1 MHEHHPT
8 APTTPPSQSVNKH
21 ATNTQTCMKATHPRF
36 NPPRNW
42 TIEAPVP
49 TPSSDD
55 AFAEVKAKVDLVKV
69 VQEHVR
75 LTKRNKDLWGLCPFH
90 QEDSP
95 SFKVNPQMQ
104 SWYCFGCERSG
115 DVFTFVELIEKTDK
129 RGALQLLAERA
140 GVELKKLSPEQKE
153 RSDSRRR
160 LLAMLKLAAQFYEYV
175 LWSTPAG
182 EKGRKLLEARMVGE
196 ETARRFQL
204 GYAPAGRGFAEYLRA
219 KKRSLQDAQDAGLMR
234 RDGTDFFAERLVIP
248 IRDERGQP
256 LAFTAR
262 TVRSDEQRKYINSPE
277 TAAYIKGRVIFGL
290 DLARDEISKKGHAVL
305 MEGQFDVITAHHHGV
320 TNAVA
325 SSGTALTDDQ
335 VRLLK
340 RFTDEVLLVFDAD
353 RAGRAAAFK
362 AIELAAA
369 HQMRTRVATVTPPAK
384 DPDEFLRAAGAEA
397 PQRWDEL
404 AAAALSGWEFWIKDA
419 LTGLNPG
426 NPNQL
431 ELAASRAREV
441 LEKIP
446 DPAVRE
452 TYRERAASW
461 IGVQPHLLT
470 AQANPL
476 PPSGGRVRERGGEA
490 PGNGK
495 AGLAARLVGKKLT
508 VGRYLLQLLAVRPVA
523 FERVRTKL
531 TPDELDE
538 EDRGIYERMLETYE
552 RGGAS
557 GLETELAEYPAEEQD
572 LIRRA
577 WAAPPPSVDDEV
589 AVELAERIRLDHMKG
604 LHSGIIRELSEA
616 ESGKDSERVARL
628 EAKARELARAIN
640 DLERRS

>member
-1 MHEHHPT
+1 
-8 APTTPPSQSVNKH
+8 
-21 ATNTQTCMKATHPRF
+21 
-36 NPPRNW
+36 
-42 TIEAPVP
+42 VP

-69 VQEHVR
+69 VQEYVR
-75 LTKRNKDLWGLCPFH
+75 LTKRNKDFWGLCPFH

-95 SFKVNPQMQ
+95 SFHVNPQRQ
-104 SWYCFGCERSG
+104 SWYCFGCERKG

-129 RGALQLLAERA
+129 RGALQILAERA
-140 GVELKKLSPEQKE
+140 GVELRKLSPDQKE
-153 RSDSRRR
+153 RSDSRKR
-160 LLAMLKLAAQFYEYV
+160 LLAMLKLAAQYYEYV
-175 LWSTPAG
+175 LWSNPAG
-182 EKGRKLLEARMVGE
+182 EPGRRLLESRKVGE

-204 GYAPAGRGFAEYLRA
+204 GFAPPGRGFAEYLRA
-219 KKRSLQDAQDAGLMR
+219 KKKSLQDAQDAGLMR
-234 RDGTDFFAERLVIP
+234 RDGSDFFAERLVIP

-262 TVRSDEQRKYINSPE
+262 TVRADEQRKYINSPE
-277 TAAYIKGRVIFGL
+277 TPAYIKGRVIFGL
-290 DLARDEISKKGHAVL
+290 DLARDEITKKGHAVL

-320 TNAVA
+320 TNSVA

-340 RFTDEVLLVFDAD
+340 RFTDELLLVFDAD

-362 AIELAAA
+362 AIELASA
-369 HQMRTRVATVTPPAK
+369 HQMRTRVATIPPPAK
-384 DPDEFLRAAGAEA
+384 DPDEFLRAAGAQA
-397 PQRWDEL
+397 PEKWEEL
-404 AAAALSGWEFWIKDA
+404 VAAAPSGWEFWIKDSLA
-419 LTGLNPG
+419 GLNPG

-452 TYRERAASW
+452 TYRERAAGW

-470 AQANPL
+470 PQAPT
-476 PPSGGRVRERGGEA
+476 PSPARGRAGEGGGGT
-490 PGNGK
+490 GTNGRN
-495 AGLAARLVGKKLT
+495 GLAPRLPGKKLT

-523 FERVRTKL
+523 FERVRAKL
-531 TPDELDE
+531 IPEELDE
-538 EDRGIYERMLETYE
+538 QDRGIYVRMLETYE

-557 GLETELAEYPAEEQD
+557 GLETELAGYPAEEQD

-577 WAAPPPSVDDEV
+577 WAAPPPSVDDDV
-589 AVELAERIRLDHMKG
+589 AEELAIRVRLDHMRS

-616 ESGKDSERVARL
+616 ERGMDSERVARL
-628 EAKARELARAIN
+628 EAQAGELARAIN
-640 DLERRS
+640 DMERSG

>member
-1 MHEHHPT
+1 M
-8 APTTPPSQSVNKH
+8 
-21 ATNTQTCMKATHPRF
+21 
-36 NPPRNW
+36 
-42 TIEAPVP
+42 P
-49 TPSSDD
+49 TPASDD
-55 AFAEVKAKVDLVKV
+55 AFAEVKAKVDLVKI
-69 VQEHVR
+69 VQEHLR
-75 LTKRNKDLWGLCPFH
+75 LTRRNKDFVGLCPFH
-90 QEDSP
+90 EEDTP
-95 SFKVNPQMQ
+95 SFTVHPQTQ
-104 SWYCFGCERSG
+104 TWYCFGCQRHG

-129 RGALQLLAERA
+129 RGALQTLAERA

-153 RSDSRRR
+153 RSDSRKR
-160 LLAMLKLAAQFYEYV
+160 LLTMLKLSAQFYEYV
-175 LWSTPAG
+175 LWSSPAG
-182 EKGRKLLEARMVGE
+182 EPGRRLLESRMVSE

-219 KKRSLQDAQDAGLMR
+219 KKKSLQDAQEAGLMR

-248 IRDERGQP
+248 IRDERSQP

-262 TVRSDEQRKYINSPE
+262 TVRADEQRKYINSPE
-277 TAAYIKGRVIFGL
+277 TPAYIKGRVIFGL
-290 DLARDEISKKGHAVL
+290 DLARDDITRKGHAVL

-340 RFTDEVLLVFDAD
+340 RFTDELLLVFDAD

-362 AIELAAA
+362 AIELASA

-384 DPDEFLRAAGAEA
+384 DPDEFLRAAGAQAAE
-397 PQRWDEL
+397 RWDEL
-404 AAAALSGWEFWIKDA
+404 ATAAPSGWEFWIKDA

-452 TYRERAASW
+452 TYRERAAGW

-470 AQANPL
+470 AQAASPS
-476 PPSGGRVRERGGEA
+476 PRSGGRVGEA
-490 PGNGK
+490 ANGR
-495 AGLAARLVGKKLT
+495 AGLAARLAGKKLT

-523 FERVRTKL
+523 FERVRTMV

-538 EDRGIYERMLETYE
+538 GDRGIYVRMLETYE
-552 RGGAS
+552 RGGVS
-557 GLETELAEYPAEEQD
+557 GLETELAGYPAEEQD

-589 AVELAERIRLDHMKG
+589 AVELAERVRLDHMKG

>member
-1 MHEHHPT
+1 M
-8 APTTPPSQSVNKH
+8 
-21 ATNTQTCMKATHPRF
+21 
-36 NPPRNW
+36 
-42 TIEAPVP
+42 P

-69 VQEHVR
+69 VSEHVR
-75 LTKRNKDLWGLCPFH
+75 LTKRNKDFWGLCPFH

-129 RGALQLLAERA
+129 RGALTLLAERA

-160 LLAMLKLAAQFYEYV
+160 LLSMLKLAAQYYEYV
-175 LWSTPAG
+175 LWSNPAG
-182 EKGRKLLEARMVGE
+182 EPGRRLLEARLVSE

-219 KKRSLQDAQDAGLMR
+219 KKKSLQDAQEAGLMS
-234 RDGTDFFAERLVIP
+234 RDGSDFFAERLVIP

-262 TVRSDEQRKYINSPE
+262 AVRADEQRKYINSRE
-277 TAAYIKGRVIFGL
+277 TPAYIKGRVIFGL
-290 DLARDEISKKGHAVL
+290 DLARDEITKRGHAVL

-340 RFTDEVLLVFDAD
+340 RFTDELLLVFDAD

-362 AIELAAA
+362 AIELASA
-369 HQMRTRVATVTPPAK
+369 HQMRTRVATVPAPAK
-384 DPDEFLRAAGAEA
+384 DPDEFLRAAGAQAAEHWA
-397 PQRWDEL
+397 EL
-404 AAAALSGWEFWIKDA
+404 ASGAPSGWEFWIKDS

-446 DPAVRE
+446 DAAVRD
-452 TYRERAASW
+452 TYRERAAGW

-470 AQANPL
+470 AQAS
-476 PPSGGRVRERGGEA
+476 PSPAKRERVGAET
-490 PGNGK
+490 NGK
-495 AGLAARLVGKKLT
+495 SRLAARLVGKKLT

-531 TPDELDE
+531 RPDELDE
-538 EDRGIYERMLETYE
+538 EDRGTYVRMLETYE
-552 RGGAS
+552 RGGVS
-557 GLETELAEYPAEEQD
+557 GLETELAGYPAEEQD

-589 AVELAERIRLDHMKG
+589 AVELADRIRLDHMKG

-628 EAKARELARAIN
+628 EADARELARAIN
-640 DLERRS
+640 ELERRG

>member
-1 MHEHHPT
+1 MS
-8 APTTPPSQSVNKH
+8 PPS
-21 ATNTQTCMKATHPRF
+21 T
-36 NPPRNW
+36 
-42 TIEAPVP
+42 
-49 TPSSDD
+49 DD

-75 LTKRNKDLWGLCPFH
+75 LTKRNKDFWGLCPFH
-90 QEDSP
+90 GEDSP

-129 RGALQLLAERA
+129 RGALQMLAERA

-160 LLAMLKLAAQFYEYV
+160 LLAMLKLAAQYYEYV

-182 EKGRKLLEARMVGE
+182 EVGRRLLTDRDVGE

-219 KKRSLQDAQDAGLMR
+219 KKRSLADAQEAGLTR
-234 RDGTDFFAERLVIP
+234 RDGSDFFAQRLVIP

-262 TVRSDEQRKYINSPE
+262 AVRADEPRKYINSPE
-277 TAAYIKGRVIFGL
+277 TPAYVKGRVIFGL
-290 DLARDEISKKGHAVL
+290 DLARDEIASRGHAVL
-305 MEGQFDVITAHHHGV
+305 MEGQFDVITAHQFGV
-320 TNAVA
+320 QNAVA

-340 RFTDEVLLVFDAD
+340 RFTDELLLVFDSD
-353 RAGRAAAFK
+353 RAGRSAAFK
-362 AIELAAA
+362 AVELAAA
-369 HQMRTRVATVTPPAK
+369 HQMRTRVATITGAK

-397 PQRWDEL
+397 PKRWEEL
-404 AAAALSGWEFWIKDA
+404 AAGAPSGWEFWIKDA
-419 LTGLNPG
+419 LTGLNTG
-426 NPNQL
+426 NPNHL
-431 ELAASRAREV
+431 EQAASRAREV
-441 LEKIP
+441 LERIP

-452 TYRERAASW
+452 SYRERAAGW

-470 AQANPL
+470 SQPAAARPPRQA
-476 PPSGGRVRERGGEA
+476 A
-490 PGNGK
+490 PGTGRNG
-495 AGLAARLVGKKLT
+495 LNARVAGKKVT
-508 VGRYLLQLLAVRPVA
+508 VANYLVQLLAVRPVA
-523 FERVRTKL
+523 FERVRTKI
-531 TPDELDE
+531 TPEELDE
-538 EDRGIYERMLETYE
+538 EDRGVYVRMLETYE

-557 GLETELAEYPAEEQD
+557 GLESELAGYPAEEQD

-589 AVELAERIRLDHMKG
+589 AVELAERIRLDRMKG
-604 LHSGIIRELSEA
+604 RHSAIIRELSEA
-616 ESGKDSERVARL
+616 ERGRDTEGVARL
-628 EAKARELARAIN
+628 EAEARELAHAIS
-640 DLERRS
+640 DLERRTSSSRE

>member
-1 MHEHHPT
+1 M
-8 APTTPPSQSVNKH
+8 
-21 ATNTQTCMKATHPRF
+21 
-36 NPPRNW
+36 
-42 TIEAPVP
+42 P
-49 TPSSDD
+49 TPASDD

-75 LTKRNKDLWGLCPFH
+75 LTKRNKDFWGLCPFH
-90 QEDSP
+90 GEDSP

-129 RGALQLLAERA
+129 RGALQMLAERA

-153 RSDSRRR
+153 RSDSRKR
-160 LLAMLKLAAQFYEYV
+160 LLAMLKLAAQYYEYV
-175 LWSTPAG
+175 LWSMPAG
-182 EKGRKLLEARMVGE
+182 ENGRKLLESRRVSE

-219 KKRSLQDAQDAGLMR
+219 KKKSLQDAQEAGLMR
-234 RDGTDFFAERLVIP
+234 RDGSDFFAERLVIP

-262 TVRSDEQRKYINSPE
+262 TVRADEQRKYINSPE
-277 TAAYIKGRVIFGL
+277 TPAYIKGRVIFGL
-290 DLARDEISKKGHAVL
+290 DLARDEITKRGHAVL
-305 MEGQFDVITAHHHGV
+305 MEGQFDVITAHQFGV
-320 TNAVA
+320 QNAIA

-335 VRLLK
+335 VRLIK
-340 RFTDEVLLVFDAD
+340 RFTDELLLVFDAD

-362 AIELAAA
+362 AIELASG
-369 HQMRTRVATVTPPAK
+369 HQMRTRVATITPPAK

-397 PQRWDEL
+397 PERWEEL
-404 AAAALSGWEFWIKDA
+404 VTAAPSGWEFWIKDA
-419 LTGLNPG
+419 LTGLNTG
-426 NPNQL
+426 NPNHL
-431 ELAASRAREV
+431 ELAASKVREV

-446 DPAVRE
+446 DAAVRE
-452 TYRERAASW
+452 SYRERAAGW

-470 AQANPL
+470 AQQNPL
-476 PPSGGRVRERGGEA
+476 SPSGERARVRGTSAGS
-490 PGNGK
+490 NGK
-495 AGLAARLVGKKLT
+495 DGLAARLVGKKLT

-523 FERVRTKL
+523 FDRVRAKI

-538 EDRGIYERMLETYE
+538 GDRGIYQRMLETYE
-552 RGGAS
+552 RGGAT
-557 GLETELAEYPAEEQD
+557 GLENELAGYPAEEQD

-616 ESGKDSERVARL
+616 ESGRDSERVARL
-628 EAKARELARAIN
+628 EAKARELARAIT
-640 DLERRS
+640 DLERRG